1 MMKKDWNE
9 AKSEMAA
16 PVEEMILEPEQPGV
30 VKEEWIHEAIQLF
43 GEDMVTIKED

>member
-1 MMKKDWNE
+1 M
-9 AKSEMAA
+9 
-16 PVEEMILEPEQPGV
+16 VLEPEQPGE